1 MFSLFFHYCLNNL
14 VFSNKKLNLN
24 ILTLFKYFGFHI
36 IIKLVVLIMRK
47 LMLLLF
53 CPLLIAAC
61 NSGDKKES
69 DSIEFKNVNS
79 IIPKSFSDL
88 NTQDTFKI
96 ELTGRKPEDMVLNF
110 TIKNSKGLEIYNA
123 KLKGSDLVGNTDP
136 NIDLSKEKD
145 QVIFLKTITNDF
157 FSEDN
162 FLEPAVMPDDKAD
175 NNTPDKALY
184 EELKK
189 SGLNGFK
196 YRLGKEN
203 NIYIAWSKKDKKV
216 KIYYKCC

>member
-1 MFSLFFHYCLNNL
+1 
-14 VFSNKKLNLN
+14 
-24 ILTLFKYFGFHI
+24 
-36 IIKLVVLIMRK
+36 
-47 LMLLLF
+47 MLLLF

-61 NSGDKKES
+61 NTGDKKET

-79 IIPKSFSDL
+79 IIAKSFSNL

-96 ELTGRKPEDMVLNF
+96 ELTGRKPEEMVLNF
-110 TIKNSKGLEIYNA
+110 TIKNSEGLEIYNT

-145 QVIFLKTITNDF
+145 QVIFLKTIANDF

-162 FLEPAVMPDDKAD
+162 FLEPAVMPEDKAD

-184 EELKK
+184 DELKK

-203 NIYIAWSKKDKKV
+203 NVYIAWSEKDKKV
-216 KIYYKCC
+216 KVYYKCC